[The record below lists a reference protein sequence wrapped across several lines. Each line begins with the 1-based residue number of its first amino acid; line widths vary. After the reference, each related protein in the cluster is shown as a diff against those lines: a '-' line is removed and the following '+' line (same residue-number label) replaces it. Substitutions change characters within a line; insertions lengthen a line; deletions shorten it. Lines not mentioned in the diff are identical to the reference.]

1 MRQEARALVEQLG
14 LKDFAPRTSHLAL
27 SLLAL
32 AYPDRIGKRR
42 PGQEGRFLLRNGL
55 GVFTTA
61 PSLSRAEWIVATELD
76 GDPKESKIYLGAALD
91 GAEVLELYAD
101 QIERFDEVTW
111 DIGEEK
117 VVAKRIERLGAIV
130 LSEKSVKD
138 PDPQAVSEAVAAALA
153 RQGLTLLPWRDDA
166 LELRARLAF
175 LHTIDPAWPDASD
188 SALQARADEWLAPHL
203 VEIRKKGDL
212 AKLDLARLIGEML
225 TWEQRKKLDELAP
238 THLEVPSGSRIR
250 VDYTDPKAP
259 VLAVKLQEVF
269 GWLDTPRLGGGKVPV
284 TLHLL
289 SPAQRPVQVTKD
301 LANFWKNGYFE
312 VRKDLRGRYPKHPW
326 PEDPLT
332 APATKR
338 ANPRKK

>member
-1 MRQEARALVEQLG
+1 M
-14 LKDFAPRTSHLAL
+14 
-27 SLLAL
+27 
-32 AYPDRIGKRR
+32 AYPDRIGRRR

-55 GVFTTA
+55 GAFTTA
-61 PSLSRAEWIVATELD
+61 PSLARAEWIVAAELD
-76 GDPKESKIYLGAALD
+76 GDPKESKLYLGAAL
-91 GAEVLELYAD
+91 AESEVRELYAD
-101 QIERFDEVTW
+101 QITLTDEVTW
-111 DIGEEK
+111 DVGAEK
-117 VVAKRIERLGAIV
+117 VVARRVERFGAIV

-138 PDPQAVSEAVAAALA
+138 PDPQAVARAVADALA
-153 RQGLTLLPWRDDA
+153 QQGLTLLPWRDDA
-166 LELRARLAF
+166 IELRARLAF
-175 LHTIDPAWPDASD
+175 LHGVDGAWPDVSD
-188 SALQARADEWLAPHL
+188 AALQARADEWLAPHL
-203 VEIRKKGDL
+203 IEIRKKGDL
-212 AKLDLARLIGEML
+212 AKLDVAKLVLEML
-225 TWEQRKKLDELAP
+225 TWQQRKQLDDLAP

-250 VDYTDPKAP
+250 VDYEDPKAP

-269 GWLDTPRLGGGKVPV
+269 GWLETPRIGGGKVPV

-338 ANPRKK
+338 AKPRGK

>member
-1 MRQEARALVEQLG
+1 MRQESKALADQLG
-14 LKDFAPRTSHLAL
+14 IKPAAPSTQHSAP

-42 PGQEGRFLLRNGL
+42 PGQEGRFILRNGV
-55 GVFTTA
+55 GAFTTA
-61 PSLSRAEWIVATELD
+61 PSLSRAEWIVAAELD
-76 GDPKESKIYLGAALD
+76 GDLKESKIFLGAALGED
-91 GAEVLELYAD
+91 EVRELYAD
-101 QIERFDEVTW
+101 QIETVDEVTW
-111 DIGEEK
+111 DVGAEK
-117 VVAKRIERLGAIV
+117 VVAKRAERFGSIV

-138 PDPQAVSEAVAAALA
+138 PDPQAVAHAVAEALA
-153 RQGLTLLPWRDDA
+153 REGLTLLPWRDDA
-166 LELRARLAF
+166 IELRDRLAF
-175 LHTIDPAWPDASD
+175 LHGIDSTWPDVSD
-188 SALQARADEWLAPHL
+188 AALQARADQWLAPHL
-203 VEIRKKGDL
+203 LEIRKKGDL
-212 AKLDLARLIGEML
+212 AKLDVAKLVLEML
-225 TWEQRKKLDELAP
+225 TWDQRKRLDDLAP

-269 GWLDTPRLGGGKVPV
+269 GWLETPRLGGGKVPV

-332 APATKR
+332 ATPTRR
-338 ANPRKK
+338 AKPRGT